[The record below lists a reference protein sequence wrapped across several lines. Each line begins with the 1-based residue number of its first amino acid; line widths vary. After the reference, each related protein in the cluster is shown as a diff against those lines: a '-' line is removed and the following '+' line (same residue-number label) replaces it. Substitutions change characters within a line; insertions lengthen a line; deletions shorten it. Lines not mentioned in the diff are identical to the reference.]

1 VKKCKNAFFHFFKGL
16 TKVRRIRPMTNGEN
30 QSKLEELLSGGYEFT
45 GRTYKV
51 LMGEKKGR
59 EFPIYAQRGD
69 IAGLVY
75 NDEEDKI
82 EMVFKL
88 TMPFAGCGS
97 RASSLQKSIKK
108 PHNNS
113 EQVK

>member
-1 VKKCKNAFFHFFKGL
+1 MV
-16 TKVRRIRPMTNGEN
+16 NGEK

-51 LMGEKKGR
+51 LLGEKRGK

-88 TMPFAGCGS
+88 TMPFNGGTS
-97 RASSLQKSIKK
+97 KASALLKQIKK
-108 PHNNS
+108 THTHP
-113 EQVK
+113 EGRA

>member
-1 VKKCKNAFFHFFKGL
+1 MVNDEK
-16 TKVRRIRPMTNGEN
+16 
-30 QSKLEELLSGGYEFT
+30 QSKLEELLSSGYEFT

-51 LMGEKKGR
+51 LMGEKRGK

-82 EMVFKL
+82 EMCFKL
-88 TMPFAGCGS
+88 TMPFSGCGS
-97 RASSLQKSIKK
+97 RASSLLKGIKK
-108 PHNNS
+108 THS
-113 EQVK
+113 QSTER